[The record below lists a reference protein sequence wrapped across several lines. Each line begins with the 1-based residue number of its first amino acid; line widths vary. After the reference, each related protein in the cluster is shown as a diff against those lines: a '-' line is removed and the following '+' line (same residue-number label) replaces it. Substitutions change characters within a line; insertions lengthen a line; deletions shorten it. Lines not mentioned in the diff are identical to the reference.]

1 MKSKIAFAQI
11 SRPFVTVVAILALL
25 LLSGCA
31 TDAAIGGA
39 VGDQEEFRNDSGYE
53 RPYPGRQRAPIRP
66 YCQVVPVFDRYGY
79 EVGHREVCY

>member
-1 MKSKIAFAQI
+1 MKSNHAFARI
-11 SRPFVTVVAILALL
+11 SRPFLTALALMAML

-53 RPYPGRQRAPIRP
+53 RPYPGRQRAPMRS
-66 YCQVVPVFDRYGY
+66 YCQVVPVFDRDGY